1 MALIKCK
8 ECGKEISDSAKSCP
22 ECGFVYK
29 KEHSTLKTII
39 ICIGTLFVIVLIILF
54 ISILPD
60 IIDSIKERKA
70 LNDIIGE
77 YKIINSTNEY
87 LNKTI
92 SITKENTKFPCGE
105 DYFPPA
111 IEDGYY
117 NIYIEDKKQYVIAT
131 LNTLGKDNDNINVGI
146 DDSKYV
152 FMLYEDGKLISQPKK
167 NLTIKCRIGTSVGN
181 PTSNIIIEY
190 KK

>member
-39 ICIGTLFVIVLIILF
+39 ICIGTLFVIVLIVLF

-77 YKIINSTNEY
+77 YKIVSSTKESFS
-87 LNKTI
+87 KTI
-92 SITKENTKFPCGE
+92 SITKENTKFPCSE
-105 DYFPPA
+105 DFFPPA
-111 IEDGYY
+111 IKDGYY
-117 NIYIEDKKQYVIAT
+117 NIYIEDNKQYVITTLSTLGNEDST
-131 LNTLGKDNDNINVGI
+131 LNIGGN
-146 DDSKYV
+146 DSKYV
-152 FMLYEDGKLISQPKK
+152 FMLYKDGKLISQPKK
-167 NLTIKCRIGTSVGN
+167 NLTIKCRISTSAGN
-181 PTSNIIIEY
+181 PTSDIKIIY
-190 KK
+190 QK